1 MSPYLFLL
9 CSEGLN
15 RMLQQVA
22 SNDRIRGF
30 SSCKRGPKISHL
42 FFANDS
48 LLFCRASLTDLQA
61 IQDILSL
68 YEQASGQKLNQEKTT
83 IFFSKA
89 VNEDTKAQITNFLQV
104 PEVKEYEKYLGL
116 PVVVGRNRKASLNF
130 IKERVWSK
138 LQGWKEKL
146 LSQVGGEILLK
157 AVVQAILTFAMGCF
171 KLLVGLCQEIVA
183 LIRKFFWGQK
193 GEQRKIH

>member
-15 RMLQQVA
+15 RMLQQAA
-22 SNDRIRGF
+22 SNKRIRRF
-30 SSCKRGPKISHL
+30 SLCKRGPKISHL
-42 FFANDS
+42 FFANDN
-48 LLFCRASLTDLQA
+48 LLFCRVSLTDLQA

-68 YEQASGQKLNQEKTT
+68 YEQASGQKLNREKTT

-89 VNEDTKAQITNFLQV
+89 VNEDTKAQIMDFLQV

-116 PVVVGRNRKASLNF
+116 PAVVGRNRKASLNF

-138 LQGWKEKL
+138 LQGWKEKQ
-146 LSQVGGEILLK
+146 LSQAGREILLK
-157 AVVQAILTFAMGCF
+157 AVVQAIPTFAMGCF
-171 KLLVGLCQEIVA
+171 KLSMGLCQEI
-183 LIRKFFWGQK
+183 
-193 GEQRKIH
+193 